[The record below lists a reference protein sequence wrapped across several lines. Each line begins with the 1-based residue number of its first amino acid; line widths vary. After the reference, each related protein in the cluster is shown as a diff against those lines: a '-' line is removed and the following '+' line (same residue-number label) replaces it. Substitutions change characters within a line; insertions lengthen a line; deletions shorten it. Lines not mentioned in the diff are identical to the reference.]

1 MTLGVS
7 FAFLVPASFAQLP
20 PFDTINDEP
29 AALPENNTA
38 LNSGG
43 VDQFSGSYGMSFEL
57 ARIGDP
63 GGQGGLSYSRSFS
76 NLSWRN
82 NLGGGVYESSTT
94 GRFTVRY
101 GNFTEEFTLT
111 NPSLGTY
118 APWRPTVSTLEEDV
132 SGGSWGDFTYKASDG
147 SVIEFSGD
155 LRDTS
160 IGLHAA
166 ITSVTRPDGEVI
178 TYDGPNVS
186 SSLGYQLRT
195 EDGNSLINSAYKYC
209 DITLDNCSGLPSG
222 NWPSASG
229 LTNSAGETY
238 SVTDTAVGNN
248 TQIQVTSPEG
258 VSTTVTLD
266 SNGRVSSR
274 AYAGNTWTYSS
285 SSTSTQT
292 QSTVTG
298 PSGISQVSTYNSDGQ
313 ILSAE
318 TIPSGQTS
326 GLGVTYTY
334 DTAGL
339 PETVT
344 YPEGNS
350 VVYEFDALGRVEE
363 IREKAK
369 PSSGVPDRVVSF
381 TYAACG
387 PTTYKY
393 CSKPITMTNERGLV
407 TKFNY
412 SSAHGEVTR
421 IEYPR
426 PNSSA
431 DYPIQ
436 TFGYVQKYAWVKAS
450 SGTSQIQASAPVW
463 RLVQSLRCSVP
474 SQTDNCVGNSSAIE
488 VTDYAYEAGNSSTP
502 SNVLLKSVTRRSV
515 DYSIIATTAYSYD
528 TWGRVTKV
536 DGPLAGDDDSSWYE
550 YDHMGR
556 VTLMT
561 GPDPDAS
568 GGMQHSYAAISYN
581 DDGQTIEQESGSVN
595 APTGSRSFSPIS
607 VATQFYDTYGRQQ
620 KTQLVDSSSAVI
632 SVSQVSY
639 DSVGRPECAALR
651 MSPTSYSSLPASACT
666 QSGAGIDRITK
677 TFYDSYGRP
686 WKATSA
692 FGTSAARDQSVS
704 YTDNGQVET
713 ITDGRG
719 ARTTYEYDGLDRLVK
734 TRYPNPSSSGASS
747 TTDFELITYWVDN
760 GLSTSDVHTAKNRNG
775 ETFGFAYDNLGR
787 IADISRP
794 SGLSALSYTYDG
806 LGHQTSVTSGGTT
819 LSYGWDVL
827 GRMTSEQSAIG
838 TVSYQYD
845 SGGRRTRMTW
855 PDSVYITYEYLAG
868 SSALTTIR
876 ENGATPLASFT
887 YDSQGRRSALGYGNG
902 VTTTYGYDDA
912 SRLSDLNISVPNDT
926 DYSVEYDYTYNA
938 SGQIVQ
944 RQVSNFSYAD
954 QLPASGH
961 SYAYDMQSKLTSI
974 DSQSV
979 THDARGNLTHDGS
992 QSYAYDAENRLTNV
1006 NSGTSLSYDPAG
1018 RLTTV
1023 SDTANTKMLYDGVQL
1038 IGEYDNGGNL
1048 LRRYV
1053 HGPSLDEPLVWYEGS
1068 GVNSSTRRY
1077 MSSDERGTVTLLS
1090 AASGTSIGLNQF
1102 SVFGEPSANN
1112 AGRFGYTGQAWIQEA
1127 SLHHYRAR
1135 AYSASL
1141 GRFLQP
1147 DPIGYGD
1154 GLNMYAYVGNDP
1166 VNAIDPTGSYR
1177 WQKGWPPGEEDE
1189 EEEEEESRQRRV
1201 VVSDWYGKSAFGSS
1215 TAFSGG
1221 GGYSAT
1227 LRLDSVL
1234 VRGLRTETKD
1244 DDLLVF
1250 NSENKCFGLGV
1261 PTSFTR
1267 DIKPGPGG
1275 TLPIPNLVGTRSGLT
1290 VVATPIYAHKPNP
1303 SDYVMGRRATAAI
1316 TKVLLDAGKD
1326 AFTAHKRIIGTQGPT
1341 IIVAGRP
1348 AGTGGSFGTRSITL
1362 NRFSTTQTFF
1372 DTPQGAFEIN
1382 LRASNWAGASSIN
1395 ITVSGCS

>member
-1 MTLGVS
+1 MKSAWLVTLGVS
-7 FAFLVPASFAQLP
+7 FAFLVPASYAQLP

-166 ITSVTRPDGEVI
+166 ITSVTRPNGEVI

-209 DITLDNCSGLPSG
+209 DVTLDNCSGLPSG

-285 SSTSTQT
+285 SSTSSQT

-334 DTAGL
+334 KDGL

-350 VVYEFDALGRVEE
+350 VVYKFDPLGRLEE

-393 CSKPITMTNERGLV
+393 CSKPITVTNERGLI
-407 TKFNY
+407 TKYSY
-412 SSAHGEVTR
+412 SSAHGEVIR
-421 IEYPR
+421 IEHPR

-450 SGTSQIQASAPVW
+450 SGTSQVQASAPVW

-515 DYSIIATTAYSYD
+515 DYSIIATTAYTYD

-556 VTLMT
+556 VTLTT

-595 APTGSRSFSPIS
+595 APSGSRSFSPIS

-734 TRYPNPSSSGASS
+734 TRYPDPSSSGASS
-747 TTDFELITYWVDN
+747 TTDFELVTYWVDN

-876 ENGATPLASFT
+876 ENGSTPLASFT

-961 SYAYDMQSKLTSI
+961 SYAYDMQSKLTST

-979 THDARGNLTHDGS
+979 THDARGNLTNDGN
-992 QSYAYDAENRLTNV
+992 QSYAYDAENRLTSV

-1068 GVNSSTRRY
+1068 GVSSSTRRY
-1077 MSSDERGTVTLLS
+1077 MSADERGSVTLLS

-1166 VNAIDPTGSYR
+1166 VSLIDPTGTF
-1177 WQKGWPPGEEDE
+1177 GEDPPGNPDPKDDGCPYSYTCDDVELAAWLKSVDSFVYYWVLGWSNESPVE
-1189 EEEEEESRQRRV
+1189 AAPAGVGTCSTAPLSGPEAWFAVNGWRAHFWESRARAGDRWA
-1201 VVSDWYGKSAFGSS
+1201 DAAIK
-1215 TAFSGG
+1215 TAFNSGSPLA
-1221 GGYSAT
+1221 GYANWRLVQELSIRNGDYEWNMNAGPMRRKLTGDYEMYAGEIKRISVEIMREHAHRLT
-1227 LRLDSVL
+1227 LKSGITGQLTNIQFGNYHGD
-1234 VRGLRTETKD
+1234 
-1244 DDLLVF
+1244 VF
-1250 NSENKCFGLGV
+1250 ERFGLPRSTYGAGT
-1261 PTSFTR
+1261 PNIT
-1267 DIKPGPGG
+1267 KHYGPMV
-1275 TLPIPNLVGTRSGLT
+1275 LGLT
-1290 VVATPIYAHKPNP
+1290 
-1303 SDYVMGRRATAAI
+1303 S
-1316 TKVLLDAGKD
+1316 
-1326 AFTAHKRIIGTQGPT
+1326 
-1341 IIVAGRP
+1341 
-1348 AGTGGSFGTRSITL
+1348 
-1362 NRFSTTQTFF
+1362 
-1372 DTPQGAFEIN
+1372 
-1382 LRASNWAGASSIN
+1382 
-1395 ITVSGCS
+1395 C